1 MRRLGRSLAEQE
13 HHIAMLPRFLRRA
26 ESPATSR
33 IGVAI
38 GTQGMLA
45 VRVGQPFGARPVIE
59 AASHQPVTGE
69 ADWPQ
74 ALHKL
79 TVDLGGQGLPAVIQV
94 HGQLASLLQLAIPE
108 VPEAE
113 RPSALKFRAREI
125 SPIPLDDMVVDYVEL
140 PGMRSRGG
148 EATGYCAVARLSQM
162 RALRDAVKEAGMRL
176 EAIDVKDMALR
187 HLLSRV
193 LPGGESGA
201 LLLLGEHGSHI
212 IVARSD
218 QLYLFRSS
226 NIRSAQLAPSD
237 MDRIDT
243 LMLEI
248 QRTLDFYDSNFTD
261 PPPRRLWLL
270 TGQASMPHV
279 AERLGELMRLPIGE
293 LALADVADGVQH
305 LAGHPAELAC
315 LALGAALRPRGEG
328 GKA

>member
-1 MRRLGRSLAEQE
+1 
-13 HHIAMLPRFLRRA
+13 MLPRFLRRA
-26 ESPATSR
+26 DTSATSR
-33 IGVAI
+33 IGITLGA
-38 GTQGMLA
+38 QGMLA
-45 VRVGQPFGARPVIE
+45 VRVAQPFGPRPLVE
-59 AASHQPVTGE
+59 AASYQPATGE

-74 ALHKL
+74 ALHKMA
-79 TVDLGGQGLPAVIQV
+79 TDLAAHGLPTVIQV

-162 RALRDAVKEAGMRL
+162 RALRDAVKDAGMKL
-176 EAIDVKDMALR
+176 EAIDLKDMVLR
-187 HLLSRV
+187 HLLARV
-193 LPGGESGA
+193 QPADENGA
-201 LLLLGEHGSHI
+201 LLLLGEHSSHI
-212 IVARSD
+212 IVARND
-218 QLYLFRSS
+218 QLYLFRTS
-226 NIRSAQLAPSD
+226 NIRAAQLAQPD
-237 MDRIDT
+237 LDRIDT

-270 TGQASMPHV
+270 TGQTSMPHV
-279 AERLGELMRLPIGE
+279 AERLSGMMRLPMGE
-293 LALADVADGVQH
+293 LALDGVAEGTQH
-305 LAGHPAELAC
+305 LAGHPGELAC
-315 LALGAALRPRGEG
+315 LALGAALRPRNEG